1 MINYLML
8 LAAIALSGSAAYYS
22 IVGLIAIFSSAV
34 IPITIMGSTLEITK
48 LVLASWLYRN
58 WSAVP
63 KFLKAYYVFALAV
76 LMVLTSLGIFGFLSK
91 AHSDQSLVSG
101 DVLSKV
107 AVYDEKIKTLKENI
121 DANRKILKQLDEQVD
136 QVMGRSD
143 SEKGAER
150 SIVIRKSQQQ
160 ERTRLQAEIQTSQKE
175 ISNLTESSAPIRAQ
189 VRQVE
194 AEVGPIKY
202 IASLLYGDSIDQ
214 NLLESAVRFVIIMI
228 VVVFDPLAVLMLI
241 GANWGL
247 ANQHKK
253 IEVETK
259 IEEVNNSKE
268 EVNNTE
274 DDSEVWDDFFNEE
287 DLVEEVEIESQ
298 DLLSKTIVE
307 EVEEIQQKKTI
318 EYDSLGRQITP
329 NKK

>member
-160 ERTRLQAEIQTSQKE
+160 ERTRLQAEIQTNQKE
-175 ISNLTESSAPIRAQ
+175 ISNLIESSAPIRAQ

-253 IEVETK
+253 IE
-259 IEEVNNSKE
+259 EVNNSKE